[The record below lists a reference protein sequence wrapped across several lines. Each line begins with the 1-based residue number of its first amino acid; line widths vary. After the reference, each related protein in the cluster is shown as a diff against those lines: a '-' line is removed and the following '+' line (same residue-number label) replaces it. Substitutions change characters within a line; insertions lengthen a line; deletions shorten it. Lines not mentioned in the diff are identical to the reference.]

1 MRTLVCL
8 FVLGASAC
16 GATPAAVSESPVSD
30 SPDGTPITEGGEN
43 GVSSIEQYALDL
55 LATVR
60 GERNVEGIVDWVH
73 VARGGHRTELLDH
86 SSAVDSFA
94 ASLRRRNLLH
104 RMQLQHRQL
113 GHRFS
118 VRAIEFRG
126 QPAVR
131 LRRIDGVSVEFSVF
145 VRPVDAPN
153 GAIDVYMFSQGHWLS
168 ETLHETLMLIAT
180 APDEEARARTGRLLH
195 EFEQLGEAQ
204 RWPEVLAAYD
214 ALPPS
219 IQSLKVV
226 VSARIVAALNT
237 DDELCRRLIR
247 EQINNSADPVW
258 VHLMQLEY
266 SLLHLEDMEGLRAV
280 LRALDRDLPDS
291 FWPALSAMTVC
302 LEQNNRGCLEANEAV
317 IAEDPDI
324 QLAYGLGILAA
335 GFLGENEKANEML
348 GALLTRFSAVDRHE
362 LAGRTGY
369 AFIRNLPAFASA
381 GR

>member
-1 MRTLVCL
+1 MRTLLCL

-16 GATPAAVSESPVSD
+16 VPATPAASETPV
-30 SPDGTPITEGGEN
+30 DGTQMDVTGGGEN
-43 GVSSIEQYALDL
+43 GVASIEQYALDL

-60 GERNVEGIVDWVH
+60 GERNIDGIVDWVH
-73 VARGGHRTELLDH
+73 VARGGHRTQLLEH

-94 ASLRRRNLLH
+94 ASLRRSNLLH
-104 RMQLQHRQL
+104 RLQLQHRQL

-131 LRRIDGVSVEFSVF
+131 LRRIDGVSVEFFVF
-145 VRPVDAPN
+145 VRPVDALN

-180 APDEEARARTGRLLH
+180 APDEETRVRNGRLLR

-204 RWPEVLAAYD
+204 RWPEALAAYD
-214 ALPPS
+214 ALPPT

-266 SLLHLEDMEGLRAV
+266 SLLHMEDMEGLRAV

-348 GALLTRFSAVDRHE
+348 SALLTRFPAVDRHE